1 MTSFYYINISIWKV
15 GGVAQLVR
23 AHGSYPWSQEFKSL
37 PRYQPSNTPMKELSR
52 TEIIQLLSLNK
63 KEDLDALFKRAYEI
77 KKEHVGTKVY
87 FRGLI
92 EFSNICSKNCYYC
105 GLRSGN
111 KGLNRYELSEQE
123 VMEAVDLAWKSKYGS
138 IVLQSGEISTAEF
151 ADKVERLLKKI
162 KKATNDEIGITLSCG
177 EQPKE
182 VYKRWFD
189 AGAHRYL
196 LRIETSN
203 QDLYYKIHPKDEGHV
218 FEDRIECLSSLKE
231 IGYQVGSGIM
241 VGLPF
246 QSIESI
252 ADDLI
257 FLRDLDVDMIGLGP
271 YVEHSSTPLYEQRHS
286 LIPKK
291 ERFNM
296 ALKCIAI
303 LRIMMKDINLASA
316 TALQA
321 IDDEGREKALMA
333 GANII
338 MPNLTPQKYRGDY
351 LLYEDKPCT
360 NEGAVQCKGCLE
372 KRVSKYGESIG
383 YGEWGDSK
391 HFKKRK
397 K

>member
-1 MTSFYYINISIWKV
+1 
-15 GGVAQLVR
+15 
-23 AHGSYPWSQEFKSL
+23 
-37 PRYQPSNTPMKELSR
+37 MKELSR
-52 TEIIQLLSLNK
+52 TEIIHLLSLSK
-63 KEDLDALFKRAYEI
+63 RSDIEGLFKRAYEI
-77 KKEHVGTKVY
+77 KKEFVGTKVY

-105 GLRSGN
+105 GLRAGN
-111 KGLNRYELSEQE
+111 KDLKRYEISEKE
-123 VMEAVDLAWKSKYGS
+123 VLEAVDIAWKSKYGS
-138 IVLQSGEISTAEF
+138 IVLQSGEISTPDF
-151 ADKVERLLKKI
+151 ADKVERLLDKI
-162 KKATNDEIGITLSCG
+162 KKATNNEIGITLSCG
-177 EQPKE
+177 EQPRD
-182 VYKRWFD
+182 VYQRWFD

-203 QDLYYKIHPKDEGHV
+203 QDLYYKIHPNDKDHIFG
-218 FEDRIECLSSLKE
+218 DRLECLRSLKE

-271 YVEHSSTPLYEQRHS
+271 YVEHSNTPLYEHRHY

-291 ERFNM
+291 DRFDL

-321 IDDEGREKALMA
+321 IDEEGREKALMA

-360 NEGAVQCKGCLE
+360 NENAIQCKGCLE
-372 KRVSKYGESIG
+372 KRVQKYGESIG

-391 HFKKRK
+391 HYKKRK

>member
-1 MTSFYYINISIWKV
+1 
-15 GGVAQLVR
+15 
-23 AHGSYPWSQEFKSL
+23 
-37 PRYQPSNTPMKELSR
+37 MKELSR
-52 TEIIQLLSLNK
+52 TEIIKLLSLKNRT
-63 KEDLDALFKRAYEI
+63 DIDALFKEAYEI
-77 KKEHVGTKVY
+77 KKQHIGTKVY

-105 GLRSGN
+105 GLRIGN
-111 KGLNRYELSEQE
+111 KDLHRYEISEKE
-123 VMEAVDLAWKSKYGS
+123 VLEAVELAWKSKYGS
-138 IVLQSGEISTAEF
+138 IVLQSGEQNSPAFIE
-151 ADKVERLLKKI
+151 KVEKLLKKI
-162 KKATNDEIGITLSCG
+162 KKLTNDEIGITLSCG
-177 EQPKE
+177 EQSKD
-182 VYKRWFD
+182 VYERWFK

-196 LRIETSN
+196 LRIETTN
-203 QDLYYKIHPKDEGHV
+203 RDLYYKIHPQDNMHELDE
-218 FEDRIECLSSLKE
+218 RLECLSILKE
-231 IGYQVGSGIM
+231 LGYQVGSGIM

-257 FLRDLDVDMIGLGP
+257 FLKTIDVDMIGLGP
-271 YVEHSSTPLYEQRHS
+271 YVEHSNTPLYEHRHS

-291 ERFNM
+291 DRFDL

-303 LRIMMKDINLASA
+303 LRIMMEDINLASA

-338 MPNLTPQKYRGDY
+338 MPNLTPQKYRNDY

-360 NEGAVQCKGCLE
+360 NEGALQCKGCLE
-372 KRVSKYGESIG
+372 KRIAKYGESIG

-391 HFKKRK
+391 HFKRK
-397 K
+397 KR

>member
-1 MTSFYYINISIWKV
+1 
-15 GGVAQLVR
+15 
-23 AHGSYPWSQEFKSL
+23 
-37 PRYQPSNTPMKELSR
+37 MKDFSR
-52 TEIIQLLSLNK
+52 TEIIRLLSLNK
-63 KEDLDALFKRAYEI
+63 KADIQELFNQAYKI

-105 GLRSGN
+105 GLRIGN
-111 KGLNRYELSEQE
+111 KDLHRYEISEQE
-123 VMEAVDLAWKSKYGS
+123 ILEAVDIAWKNNYGS
-138 IVLQSGEISTAEF
+138 IVLQSGEISSPEF
-151 ADKVERLLKKI
+151 ADKVESILIKI
-162 KKATNDEIGITLSCG
+162 KKATNDEIGVTLSCG
-177 EQPKE
+177 EQSKA
-182 VYKRWFD
+182 VYQRWFD

-203 QDLYYKIHPKDEGHV
+203 QDLYYKIHPKDYNHN
-218 FEDRIECLSSLKE
+218 FEDRIECLKSLKE

-271 YVEHSSTPLYEQRHS
+271 YVEHSSTPLYEQKHS
-286 LIPKK
+286 LIPKV
-291 ERFNM
+291 ERFEL

-360 NEGAVQCKGCLE
+360 NEGALQCKGCLE
-372 KRVSKYGESIG
+372 KRVAKYGESIG

-391 HFKKRK
+391 HFKKK
-397 K
+397 KR